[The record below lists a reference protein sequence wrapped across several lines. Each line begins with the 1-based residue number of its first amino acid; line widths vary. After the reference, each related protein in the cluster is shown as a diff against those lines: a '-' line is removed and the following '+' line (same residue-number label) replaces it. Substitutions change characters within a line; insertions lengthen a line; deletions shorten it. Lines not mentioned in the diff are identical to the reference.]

1 MTCFLLGACVLVV
14 LSTNNVG
21 MQVKQICEAGRGSF
35 FDLHTIMWNH
45 YLLGNAVKQN
55 GRQR

>member
-1 MTCFLLGACVLVV
+1 VLVV